1 MSRKRRKR
9 REEDK
14 EEIEKDEQRNVR
26 ENDDMT
32 GERQRLLK
40 LEKKNNVVEKEDYI
54 PENQQ
59 HQTLSVHQCR
69 NGWID

>member
-32 GERQRLLK
+32 GERQSLLM
-40 LEKKNNVVEKEDYI
+40 LEKNNVVEKEDYI

-59 HQTLSVHQCR
+59 H
-69 NGWID
+69 